1 MTDWRNCSASSERS
15 MMRWVVMMTIVFIVC
30 LWSFVVFWGAH
41 SRQETLESA
50 GKDLLRLSAAVEEQS
65 RRTFKMVEVFLNS
78 ADLWLKN
85 HPERDARSDP
95 ELAAQIAIFRK
106 ATGNTVDIMLA
117 RDDGEVFDLT
127 SKGGLRTS
135 NIRDREYFQ
144 VQLDLARR
152 GYYIGAPVLRRS
164 NQQWGVPIS
173 LPAGPRRD
181 RVAVVFAVI
190 DVEHIANQFEAERPQ
205 PGGTI
210 ILARRD
216 GILLARAPM
225 LPELIGRPITLG
237 GAKLASRGILDNPP
251 GDGTPQEQRVSYAAL
266 DDLPLLVV
274 ISAADADVLAAWRQ
288 QCWVVSIAGL
298 LLTAIALLSA
308 RHLLGMLHRQSHDSA
323 ELRRLAT
330 TDGLTGALNRRT
342 FLGELEKEAGRA
354 ARYGSPLTLMMLD
367 LDFFKRIN
375 DGYGHAVGDQALKAF
390 ADNAFASLRSS
401 DLFGRMGGEEFVIL
415 LPETSALQV
424 EPVAERLR
432 ERVAAIQLPTA
443 HGVVRFTVSIG
454 IAELAASDVDAES
467 FLARAD
473 QAMYAAKQAGRNRVV
488 LAPLPLP
495 ADEVL
500 A

>member
-1 MTDWRNCSASSERS
+1 MTDWRNCSATSERT
-15 MMRWVVMMTIVFIVC
+15 MMRWVVMLTIVFIAC

-41 SRQETLESA
+41 SRQETLSSA

-85 HPERDARSDP
+85 HPNRDARNDP

-106 ATGNTVDIMLA
+106 ATGNTVEIMLA
-117 RDDGEVFDLT
+117 RDDGDVFALT
-127 SKGGLRTS
+127 GKSDQTLS
-135 NIRDREYFQ
+135 NVGDREYFK
-144 VQLDLARR
+144 VQLDPARR

-181 RVAVVFAVI
+181 RVAAIFAVI

-205 PGGTI
+205 PGGSI
-210 ILARRD
+210 ALARRD
-216 GILLARAPM
+216 GTLLARAPAVA
-225 LPELIGRPITLG
+225 ELIGRPITLG
-237 GAKLASRGILDNPP
+237 GVTLASRGILASPSGGWPP
-251 GDGTPQEQRVSYAAL
+251 QQQRLSYAVL

-274 ISAADADVLAAWRQ
+274 ISAADADILAAWRQ
-288 QCWVVSIAGL
+288 QCWVVGIAGL
-298 LLTAIALLSA
+298 LLTVISLLSA
-308 RHLLGMLHRQSHDSA
+308 RHLLGLLRRQSRDSA

-342 FLGELEKEAGRA
+342 FLGELEKEVGRA

-390 ADNAFASLRSS
+390 AESAFASLRSS

-454 IAELAASDVDAES
+454 VAELAICDVDAEG

-488 LAPLPLP
+488 LAPPPLA
-495 ADEVL
+495 ADAAL